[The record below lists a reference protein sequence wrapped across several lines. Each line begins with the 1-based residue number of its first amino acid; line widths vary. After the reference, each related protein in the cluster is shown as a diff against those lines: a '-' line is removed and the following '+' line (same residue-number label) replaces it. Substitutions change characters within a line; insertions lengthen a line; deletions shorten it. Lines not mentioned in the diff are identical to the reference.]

1 MNKCQYCNKDFS
13 TKYNLKRHNNICN
26 NKNNICN
33 NENNIINN
41 ENIINNKFKCEYC
54 ESIFSRKYLV
64 TRHYNNCKIKE
75 LKDKINEL
83 ETQINELNNKLTK
96 YENNEIKISEDDLK
110 VDNLSLYDILDYGN
124 SFAIYICNNS
134 SILKKILI
142 KDKKK
147 KIIEYTIHN
156 NKYRDKGM
164 FLIFFIIKNFKDKII
179 NIISDK
185 YKNIDENNEHIRRI
199 FNIKNIEINEI
210 LMKKKNKFYY
220 EVINIL
226 IDNII

>member
-26 NKNNICN
+26 NENNIC
-33 NENNIINN
+33 
-41 ENIINNKFKCEYC
+41 NNKFKCEYC

-64 TRHYNNCKIKE
+64 TRHYANCNIKE
-75 LKDKINEL
+75 LKDKIKLL
-83 ETQINELNNKLTK
+83 ENQINDLNNKLTK
-96 YENNEIKISEDDLK
+96 YENNEINISEDDLK
-110 VDNLSLYDILDYGN
+110 VDSLSLYDILDYGN
-124 SFAIYICNNS
+124 SFAIYICDNS